1 MLSASTP
8 HRPLVLLIDDDLS
21 IRLLVS
27 VSLEQAGFQVE
38 QAENGR
44 WGVEKFEQVHPDVV
58 LMDVMMPEMDG
69 FAASAELRRRPGGA
83 QVPILMM
90 TGLDDHG
97 SIDQAFDAG
106 ATDFITKPINYPLLG
121 HRVRYLLRAS
131 AAMNSLRESE
141 RRLAV
146 AQRIARLGHWD
157 WRADS
162 TTFHLS
168 EEVCRIIGLDPNA
181 PEVPFEAVFDCVPEK
196 ERSRVR
202 QWFASLQEPGD
213 LAGLNHWI
221 LNPKGPEL
229 RYVRQ
234 QVEAIRDGSGRLVQ
248 LYGTLQD
255 ITELQRAEERIRQLA
270 FIDSLTRLPN
280 RELLKDRL
288 SAALSLAKRHGR
300 RAALLFLDLDNF
312 KRINDTLGHSVGD
325 MLLQATAERL
335 KLSVRQSD
343 TVSRLESPEDQ
354 NETIA
359 RLGGD
364 EFTVLLPE
372 VRRSEDVANVAE
384 RIQTALSQPLVLG
397 GHEVFITPSIGI
409 AIFPEDGDNSETLL
423 KNADMAMYLA
433 KRQGRNLYRFFDAT
447 LNEAALKRLTMENQL
462 RKAIDQNDLSLH
474 YQPQLDLPSGQISGV
489 EALLRWQSPVL
500 GSVSPVDFIPLAE
513 ETGLIIPIGEWVLR
527 TACQQAKR
535 WQEQGVGLQRMAVN
549 ISVLQF
555 VQPSFPGLV
564 ARILEET
571 GLAPEALELEIT
583 ESLLMKD
590 PEGATSILQALKE
603 LGVQLA
609 IDDFGTGYSSL
620 SRLKQL
626 PLDRL
631 KIDKAFVREVN
642 LQPDD
647 AAIATAVIAMAESM
661 GLRVI
666 AEGVENEAQ
675 LRFLKSKNCD
685 EVQGY
690 FLSRPLPVD
699 ELTKMF
705 QRHQKNMTE
714 PSAFAGDT
722 RVLLIADPDPASLA
736 TLAETLR
743 PEGYHLLTAGNA
755 QTALDLLT
763 SHDVGV
769 VLADFQLS
777 GTHGDQVFRCF
788 RELHPKTLRIVMG
801 DDCGV
806 EQMIELINDGAIY
819 KFLRKPLSGSLLR
832 EVLRKAFLTHTRP
845 AEVDALPGEH

>member
-8 HRPLVLLIDDDLS
+8 SRPLVLLIDDDLS

-27 VSLEQAGFQVE
+27 VALEQAGFQVE
-38 QAENGR
+38 EAENGR

-83 QVPILMM
+83 EVPILMM
-90 TGLDDHG
+90 TGLDDHE
-97 SIDQAFDAG
+97 SIDRAFDAG

-131 AAMNSLRESE
+131 AAMDSLRESE

-157 WRADS
+157 WRADGS
-162 TTFHLS
+162 SFRLS
-168 EEVCRIIGLDPNA
+168 AEVCRIIGLDPKQ
-181 PEVPFEAVFDCVPEK
+181 EVPFQAVFDCVPEK
-196 ERSRVR
+196 ERFRVQ
-202 QWFASLQEPGD
+202 QWFASLQEPGE
-213 LAGLNHWI
+213 AVGLSHWI
-221 LNPKGPEL
+221 LNPRGPEL

-234 QVEAIRDGSGRLVQ
+234 QVEAVRDESGRVVQ
-248 LYGTLQD
+248 LYGTMQD

-288 SAALSLAKRHGR
+288 SAALGLAKRHGR

-325 MLLQATAERL
+325 LLLQATAERL

-343 TVSRLESPEDQ
+343 TVSRIESAEDQ
-354 NETIA
+354 GETIA

-372 VRRSEDVANVAE
+372 VRRSEDVATIAE
-384 RIQTALSQPLVLG
+384 RIQAALSEPLMLG

-409 AIFPEDGDNSETLL
+409 AIFPEDGDNSEALL

-447 LNEAALKRLTMENQL
+447 LNDAALKRLTMENQL
-462 RKAIDQNDLSLH
+462 RKAIEQNDLSLH

-489 EALLRWQSPVL
+489 EALLRWHSPLL

-527 TACQQAKR
+527 TACQQAKS
-535 WQEQGVGLQRMAVN
+535 WQAQGVSLQRMAVN

-590 PEGATSILQALKE
+590 PEGATITLQALKD

-690 FLSRPLPVD
+690 YLSRPLPVD

-705 QRHQKNMTE
+705 QRHQKTMSE
-714 PSAFAGDT
+714 PSAFSGDT
-722 RVLLIADPDPASLA
+722 RVLLVAGPDPAELA
-736 TLAETLR
+736 ALVETLR
-743 PEGYHLLTAGNA
+743 PEGYQVLAAGNA
-755 QTALDLLT
+755 QTALDLMA

-769 VLADFQLS
+769 VLADFHLTGVTDDQL
-777 GTHGDQVFRCF
+777 FRCF

-801 DDCGV
+801 EDCGIK
-806 EQMIELINDGAIY
+806 EMIDLINNGAIY
-819 KFLRKPLSGSLLR
+819 KFLQKPLSGSLLR
-832 EVLRKAFLTHTRP
+832 EVLRKAFLTRARP
-845 AEVDALPGEH
+845 LLNLGDPAG

>member
-1 MLSASTP
+1 M
-8 HRPLVLLIDDDLS
+8 H
-21 IRLLVS
+21 
-27 VSLEQAGFQVE
+27 
-38 QAENGR
+38 
-44 WGVEKFEQVHPDVV
+44 
-58 LMDVMMPEMDG
+58 
-69 FAASAELRRRPGGA
+69 
-83 QVPILMM
+83 
-90 TGLDDHG
+90 
-97 SIDQAFDAG
+97 
-106 ATDFITKPINYPLLG
+106 
-121 HRVRYLLRAS
+121 
-131 AAMNSLRESE
+131 SLRESE

-157 WRADS
+157 WSAEDHNV
-162 TTFHLS
+162 FHLS
-168 EEVCRIIGLDPNA
+168 AEVCRILGLDPNA
-181 PEVPFEAVFDCVPEK
+181 SEITYQTVFNCVPEK
-196 ERSRVR
+196 ERSAVQ
-202 QWFASLQEPGD
+202 QWFASLLEPGEVV
-213 LAGLNHWI
+213 GLNHCI
-221 LNPKGPEL
+221 LSPNGHEL

-234 QVEAIRDGSGRLVQ
+234 QVEAVRDDSGRVVQ
-248 LYGTLQD
+248 LYGTMQD
-255 ITELQRAEERIRQLA
+255 ITEMQRAEERIRQLA

-288 SAALSLAKRHGR
+288 NAALSLARRHGR

-312 KRINDTLGHSVGD
+312 KRINDTLGHSIGD
-325 MLLQATAERL
+325 LLLQATAERL
-335 KLSVRQSD
+335 KSSVRQSD
-343 TVSRLESPEDQ
+343 TVSRLDSVESQD
-354 NETIA
+354 ETIA

-384 RIQTALSQPLVLG
+384 RIQSALSEPLVLG

-462 RKAIDQNDLSLH
+462 RKAIDQNDLSLN

-489 EALLRWQSPVL
+489 EALLRWNSPVL
-500 GSVSPVDFIPLAE
+500 GPVSPVDFIPLAE

-527 TACQQAKR
+527 TACQQAKS

-590 PEGATSILQALKE
+590 PEGATSTLHALKD

-690 FLSRPLPVD
+690 YLSRPLPVD
-699 ELTKMF
+699 EVTKLF
-705 QRHQKNMTE
+705 QRHQKAVRDQ
-714 PSAFAGDT
+714 SVFAGDA
-722 RVLLIADPDPASLA
+722 RVLLVADPDPAQLA
-736 TLAETLR
+736 TLAEMLR
-743 PEGYHLLTAGNA
+743 SEGYEVLTAGNA
-755 QTALDLLT
+755 QSALDLLA

-769 VLADFQLS
+769 VLADFRLAS
-777 GTHGDQVFRCF
+777 AGDGQVFRYF

-801 DDCGV
+801 DDC
-806 EQMIELINDGAIY
+806 ETKELIELINEAAIY
-819 KFLRKPLSGSLLR
+819 KFLTKPLSVVALR
-832 EVLRKAFLTHTRP
+832 EILRKAFLGHPRSADP
-845 AEVDALPGEH
+845 EGAGAASG

>member
-1 MLSASTP
+1 MSAKSALDQ
-8 HRPLVLLIDDDLS
+8 PLVLIVDDDLS

-27 VSLEQAGFQVE
+27 VALEQAGFRVE
-38 QAENGR
+38 QTENGR
-44 WGVEKFEQVHPDVV
+44 LGIELFERCHPDVV
-58 LMDVMMPEMDG
+58 LMDVMMPELDG

-83 QVPILMM
+83 QTPILMM
-90 TGLDDHG
+90 TGLDDHE

-106 ATDFITKPINYPLLG
+106 ATDFITKPINYTLLG

-131 AAMNSLRESE
+131 AAMNDLRESE
-141 RRLAV
+141 RRLAA
-146 AQRIARLGHWD
+146 AQHIARLGYWD
-157 WRADS
+157 WRPDQEIL
-162 TTFHLS
+162 HLS
-168 EEVCRIIGLDPNA
+168 QEVCRILGLGPA
-181 PEVPFEAVFDCVPEK
+181 RSEVALQVFFDRIPEK
-196 ERSRVR
+196 DRPRVR
-202 QWFASLQEPGD
+202 AWFADIREQGES
-213 LAGLNHWI
+213 AGINHWI
-221 LNPKGPEL
+221 LHAADGEP

-234 QVEAIRDGSGRLVQ
+234 QVEAVCDESGRIVQ
-248 LYGTLQD
+248 LHGALQD

-288 SAALSLAKRHGR
+288 SAALSLAKRYGR

-325 MLLQATAERL
+325 LLLQATAERL
-335 KLSVRQSD
+335 KSSLRQSD
-343 TVSRLESPEDQ
+343 TVSRLEGAEEQ
-354 NETIA
+354 GETIA

-372 VRRSEDVANVAE
+372 VRRSEDVASVAE
-384 RIQTALSQPLVLG
+384 RIQATLSQPLVLG

-409 AIFPEDGDNSETLL
+409 AIFPEDGDDSETLL

-447 LNEAALKRLTMENQL
+447 LNEVALKRLTMENQL
-462 RKAIDQNDLSLH
+462 RKAIEQNDLSLH
-474 YQPQLDLPSGQISGV
+474 YQPQLDLPSGRISGV
-489 EALLRWQSPVL
+489 EALLRWHSPVL

-513 ETGLIIPIGEWVLR
+513 ETGLIISIGEWVLR
-527 TACQQAKR
+527 TACQQARR
-535 WQEQGVGLQRMAVN
+535 WQEQGTGLQRMAVN

-555 VQPSFPGLV
+555 VQPSFPALV

-571 GLAPEALELEIT
+571 GLAPESLELEIT

-590 PEGATSILQALKE
+590 PEGATCTLQALKD

-661 GLRVI
+661 GLKVI

-699 ELTKMF
+699 EATKMF
-705 QRHQKNMTE
+705 QRHRDTVSDE
-714 PSAFAGDT
+714 SALAGDI
-722 RVLLIADPDPASLA
+722 RILLVADSDPAHMATIADA
-736 TLAETLR
+736 LR
-743 PEGYHLLTAGNA
+743 PEGYQLLAATDA
-755 QTALDLLT
+755 QTALDLLA

-769 VLADFQLS
+769 VLADLRLAGPGGEQI
-777 GTHGDQVFRCF
+777 FRAF
-788 RELHPKTLRIVMG
+788 RELHPQTLRMAMG
-801 DDCGV
+801 GDCEAG
-806 EQMIELINDGAIY
+806 ELIDLINEGAIY
-819 KFLRKPLSGSLLR
+819 KFLPKPLALPALR
-832 EVLRKAFLTHTRP
+832 EVLRKAFLTRNR
-845 AEVDALPGEH
+845 AVSEGLD